1 MAPVENLAIP
11 VPDIRAAVI
20 IAGHVLIFSGIA
32 ARRWPA
38 SAARIMRVDGENAV
52 RAAGFLRL
60 CLMWTGVSV
69 MTAHIAMSFA
79 GFSGGTLWVD
89 TGRIVRRVFHWKA
102 PVCSGMVRR
111 VRLLFEKI
119 SVCAIFV
126 ESI

>member
-1 MAPVENLAIP
+1 MVIP
-11 VPDIRAAVI
+11 VPDMRAAVI

-38 SAARIMRVDGENAV
+38 VAARIMRADREQAV

-79 GFSGGTLWVD
+79 GLSGGTLWVEAAILAVSCAVFF
-89 TGRIVRRVFHWKA
+89 TGRLRYAHGR
-102 PVCSGMVRR
+102 
-111 VRLLFEKI
+111 
-119 SVCAIFV
+119 
-126 ESI
+126 

>member
-79 GFSGGTLWVD
+79 GFSGGTLWVEGAGMFGD
-89 TGRIVRRVFHWKA
+89 GKAGSSSLRKDIGLRYFCRIYIKN
-102 PVCSGMVRR
+102 M
-111 VRLLFEKI
+111 
-119 SVCAIFV
+119 
-126 ESI
+126 

>member
-38 SAARIMRVDGENAV
+38 SATRIMRVDGENAV

-79 GFSGGTLWVD
+79 GFSGGTLWVETGILAVSCVVFF
-89 TGRIVRRVFHWKA
+89 TGRRRYVRGW
-102 PVCSGMVRR
+102 
-111 VRLLFEKI
+111 
-119 SVCAIFV
+119 
-126 ESI
+126 